1 MKRRNQRG
9 AVAIYLANERLILG
23 VSMILFILLIWQ
35 GLASGWWADVLKPVF
50 GEGAEKLRVRPI
62 FISSP
67 AAVAMKAW
75 ELYFVTGEIWR
86 HIRLSALEILVG
98 LGLAIVIGIPL
109 GLWAG
114 RYRLASYALEPFMS
128 ALNATPQVAFLPLI
142 VLWIGTGFWCRALII
157 FMLTLIPILIN
168 AHAAVR
174 TIDPRLEKVAR
185 SFSSSEWH
193 FFTSI
198 VLPASAP
205 FLLAGLRL
213 AVGRAMI
220 GIVVGELYG
229 SAIGIGIMIN
239 KAGAFFQT
247 DTVFV
252 GVFTIVAAG
261 LGLTEM
267 LRRIEQRVEIWR
279 PGHPGQS
286 S

>member
-1 MKRRNQRG
+1 MMRVYRTH
-9 AVAIYLANERLILG
+9 ERLILG
-23 VSMILFILLIWQ
+23 AAMILFILLFWQ
-35 GLASGWWADVLKPVF
+35 GLASGWWADLLKPLF
-50 GEGAEKLRVRPI
+50 GAGTEKLRVRPI

-67 AAVAMKAW
+67 TAVASKAW
-75 ELYFVTGEIWR
+75 ELYVVTGEIWR
-86 HIRLSALEILVG
+86 HLRQSALEVLVG
-98 LGLAIVIGIPL
+98 LGMAILIGIPL

-114 RYRLASYALEPFMS
+114 RSRIASYALEPFMS

-142 VLWIGTGFWCRALII
+142 VLWVGTGFGCRALII
-157 FMLTLIPILIN
+157 FMLTLVPILIN

-174 TIDPRLEKVAR
+174 TVDPRLVRVAR

-193 FFTSI
+193 LFTSI
-198 VLPASAP
+198 ILPASVP

-213 AVGRAMI
+213 AIGRAMI
-220 GIVVGELYG
+220 GVVVGELYG

-261 LGLTEM
+261 LALTEL
-267 LRRIEQRVEIWR
+267 LRQIERRVEIWR

>member
-1 MKRRNQRG
+1 MKRT
-9 AVAIYLANERLILG
+9 YLKHERLILG
-23 VSMILFILLIWQ
+23 TLTILLVLLVWQ
-35 GLASGWWADVLKPVF
+35 GLSSGWWADLFKPLL
-50 GEGAEKLRVRPI
+50 GSGAEKLRVRPI

-67 AAVAMKAW
+67 AAVFSKAW
-75 ELYFVTGEIWR
+75 ELYAVTGEIWR
-86 HIRLSALEILVG
+86 HLRESALEVLVG
-98 LGLAIVIGIPL
+98 FGSAILLGIPL

-114 RYRLASYALEPFMS
+114 RSRIASYALEPFMS

-142 VLWIGTGFWCRALII
+142 VLWVGTGFACRALII
-157 FMLTLIPILIN
+157 FLLTLVPILIN

-174 TIDPRLEKVAR
+174 TVDPRLLRVAR
-185 SFSSSEWH
+185 SFCCSEWRL
-193 FFTSI
+193 FTSI
-198 VLPASAP
+198 ILPASVP

-213 AVGRAMI
+213 GIGRAMI

-261 LGLTEM
+261 LALTEV
-267 LRRIEQRVEIWR
+267 LRQIEKRVEIWR
-279 PGHPGQS
+279 PDHPGQS